1 MKHLTRIALG
11 LVVIAAFVYGF
22 HWVGLHLPAS
32 VTEPRPE
39 QPVATY
45 VIVTL
50 WGFISLFFSA
60 IGIAIGVGIAHSIGG
75 QFLRDKPV
83 SRDHTEW
90 GGEWKDNPN
99 NGISPYDL
107 PK

>member
-1 MKHLTRIALG
+1 VKHLTRIALG

-22 HWVGLHLPAS
+22 HWAGERFHDQLGVPVS
-32 VTEPRPE
+32 VTGLQRYILL
-39 QPVATY
+39 T
-45 VIVTL
+45 I
-50 WGFISLFFSA
+50 WGGLTTFIGAAGVA
-60 IGIAIGVGIAHSIGG
+60 IGIGIAHGIGG